1 MQHEEED
8 LAPHVNDAY
17 VEDVDDGHEVEPC
30 KTLTSIM
37 PRVAGRVDGQNS
49 HCHIGR

>member
-1 MQHEEED
+1 MQYEQED
-8 LAPHVNDAY
+8 LPPHVNDLY
-17 VEDVDDGHEVEPC
+17 VEDVDDGHEVEPHE
-30 KTLTSIM
+30 TLTSIM